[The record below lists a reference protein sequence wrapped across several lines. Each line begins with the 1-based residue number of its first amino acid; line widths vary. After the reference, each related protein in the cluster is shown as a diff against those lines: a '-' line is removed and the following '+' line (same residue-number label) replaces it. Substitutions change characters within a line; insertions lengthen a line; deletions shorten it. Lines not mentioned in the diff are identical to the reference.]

1 MNFAPIV
8 TKCVLKCVQRAP
20 SEAASI
26 LHLGRTEATASAM
39 GHKGVTGHRKAR
51 GHKGLRVT
59 RRLRAT
65 RGLRS
70 TRGLRATWRLR
81 AARELRTPPVRVWA
95 ATRTLPPIRVWA
107 AATWSRGDRV
117 RPTGRPIWAAVL
129 WAAHT
134 AVRPSCATLSIGI
147 SRLCRPSTR
156 SSADCTSATDFAWIR
171 VSTGLCFLCRAGVEC
186 TA

>member
-1 MNFAPIV
+1 MIFAPIV
-8 TKCVLKCVQRAP
+8 TKFVLKCVQRAP

-39 GHKGVTGHRKAR
+39 GHKGITGHKKAR
-51 GHKGLRVT
+51 GHKGLRVS

-134 AVRPSCATLSIGI
+134 AVRPSMRHFIHWDFTARQAKHQEQCGLHLRHRLRVDSGI
-147 SRLCRPSTR
+147 H
-156 SSADCTSATDFAWIR
+156 
-171 VSTGLCFLCRAGVEC
+171 RALLFVQGWR
-186 TA
+186 